1 MARLAMLAPLPPET
15 VTSNFPDVEVVTADD
30 QAAAVAAARGADIC
44 VADWRGEI
52 VVDED
57 VAEALAGTCRLIQV
71 PAAGLNGIDL
81 DACRRHG
88 LRVASCAG
96 LNTVAVA
103 EWCVWAIID
112 ALRGLTWSD
121 RALREHR
128 WEMFGHAR
136 YELAGKVVGIVGLGD
151 VGSATAQRLHPFGA
165 DLRYW
170 SRRRREP
177 EEEERLGV
185 TWSELDDLVASA
197 DVLLLAVALTTDTRH
212 LLDGGRLGRMKPNAV
227 VVNAARGEVWDE
239 AAVAAALREGRLQG
253 AATDVFSTEPPPD
266 DHPLLDLRTAV
277 LTPHVA
283 GTTAESVG
291 RIIGRVFEN
300 IRAVLDDQDP
310 QGVIDLDST

>member
-1 MARLAMLAPLPPET
+1 MPRLALLAPLPPET
-15 VTSNFPDVEVVTADD
+15 VTSNFPDIEVVTATD
-30 QAAAVAAARGADIC
+30 QTTAVEAARGAQLC
-44 VADWRGEI
+44 VADWRGEV
-52 VVDED
+52 VVDEE
-57 VAEALAGTCRLIQV
+57 VAAALAGTCRLVQV

-81 DACRRHG
+81 EACRRHD
-88 LRVASCAG
+88 LRVASCGG

-103 EWCVWAIID
+103 EWCIWAIID

-121 RALREHR
+121 RAMREGR

-151 VGSATAQRLHPFGA
+151 VGNAAAQRLRSFGV

-170 SRRRREP
+170 SRRRRDAD
-177 EEEERLGV
+177 EEDRLGV
-185 TWSELDDLVASA
+185 AWSELDDLVVAV
-197 DVLLLAVALTTDTRH
+197 DVLLLAVALTPDTRH
-212 LLDGGRLGRMKPNAV
+212 LLDAARLARMKPTAV

-239 AAVAAALREGRLQG
+239 PAVATALRDGQLQG
-253 AATDVFSTEPPPD
+253 AATDVFSAEPPPD
-266 DHPLLDLRTAV
+266 GHPLLELRTAV

-300 IRAVLDDQDP
+300 IQAVLDDREP
-310 QGVIDLDST
+310 EGLVR